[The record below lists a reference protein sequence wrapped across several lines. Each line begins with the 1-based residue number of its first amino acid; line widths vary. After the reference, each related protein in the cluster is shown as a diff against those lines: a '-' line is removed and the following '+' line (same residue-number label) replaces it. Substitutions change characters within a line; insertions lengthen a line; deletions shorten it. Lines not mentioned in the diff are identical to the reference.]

1 MGHIGYAST
10 TGLVRWDIAIM
21 VKFPQLSA
29 AQVESICRAVADTD
43 NGLTGS
49 EIGTMLSELGIDDP
63 DPSNTKWRRLYNAV
77 AARISRAKSSNIV
90 PRMLDYVF
98 DPARGLLN
106 LDRYR
111 WMMSQVNQTLM
122 LSGVSVR
129 DDGKFHVVS
138 KATSMSE
145 VQRRTDALR
154 AKLQQRSAHPRV
166 MACCTEELLAND
178 YFHAVHEAAK
188 SLCDHVREISGLDED
203 GSSLMDVAFSSKCPY
218 VAING
223 LRTESE
229 RSEQNGLKELLKGVV
244 SMVRNTTAHELRIRW
259 DVREED
265 ALDMLTEISY
275 LHKLLDRCRR
285 VSTSRPI
292 G

>member
-1 MGHIGYAST
+1 M
-10 TGLVRWDIAIM
+10 
-21 VKFPQLSA
+21 KFPQLST
-29 AQVESICRAVADTD
+29 AQVESICRTVADTD

-49 EIGTMLSELGIDDP
+49 EIGMMLSELGMDDP
-63 DPSNTKWRRLYNAV
+63 DPSNTKWRRLHNAV
-77 AARISRAKSSNIV
+77 VARVNHAKSTSIV
-90 PRMLDYVF
+90 PRILNYVF
-98 DPARGLLN
+98 DPTRGLLDP
-106 LDRYR
+106 DRYR

-129 DDGKFHVVS
+129 DDGRFHAVS
-138 KATSMSE
+138 RATSVSE
-145 VQRRTDALR
+145 VQRRTNALR

-166 MACCTEELLAND
+166 MACCTEELLADD

-188 SLCDHVREISGLDED
+188 SLCDHVRELSGLDED
-203 GSSLMDVAFSSKCPY
+203 GSRLMDMAFGAKSPY
-218 VAING
+218 IAINS

-229 RSEQNGLKELLKGVV
+229 RSEQNGLKELLKGVI

-275 LHKLLDRCRR
+275 LHKLLDRCHR
-285 VSTSRPI
+285 VSASRPA
-292 G
+292 GY

>member
-1 MGHIGYAST
+1 M
-10 TGLVRWDIAIM
+10 M
-21 VKFPQLSA
+21 KFPQLSA
-29 AQVESICRAVADTD
+29 AQVESICRAVANTD

-63 DPSNTKWRRLYNAV
+63 DPSNTKWRRLYGAV
-77 AARISRAKSSNIV
+77 VARANLTKSTNIV
-90 PRMLDYVF
+90 PHVLDYVF
-98 DPARGLLN
+98 DPARGLLDP
-106 LDRYR
+106 DRYR

-129 DDGKFHVVS
+129 DDGRFHAVS
-138 KATSMSE
+138 RATSVSE

-154 AKLQQRSAHPRV
+154 EKLQKRSAHPRV
-166 MACCTEELLAND
+166 MACCTEELLADD

-203 GSSLMDVAFSSKCPY
+203 GSRLMDIAFSTKSPY

-244 SMVRNTTAHELRIRW
+244 SMVRNTTAHELRIR
-259 DVREED
+259 
-265 ALDMLTEISY
+265 
-275 LHKLLDRCRR
+275 
-285 VSTSRPI
+285 
-292 G
+292 